1 MYCYYTA
8 CQATGGDSSIFQ
20 QFLHMYNGSMTSDS
34 SVFNAKENLSAV
46 ILAGGRGSRMG
57 HSDKGLIMLAGR
69 PLIAHVIERIAGQVA
84 HIWINAN
91 RNLAEYQKYGYPV
104 ITDQN
109 DDFMGPLAGI
119 ASALSDAQTSYLL
132 VCPCDTPHP
141 PTDLAQRLYN
151 TLTEHDADIAV
162 ADDGERLHPVFCLIK
177 TDLGSSLSEYL
188 AQGGRK
194 IDRWFDKLKTVRCDF
209 SDKVDAFRNINT
221 PEDLKRLETEMMNT
235 NDSTPP
241 IIGFCAHSGTGKTTL
256 LKQIIPILK
265 GRGFSLG
272 IVKHAHHDFDTD
284 QPGKDS
290 YELRKAG
297 AKNMLVSSS
306 RRWTLINEHFGENEE
321 ATLAELIDIITH
333 QSLDIVLVEGFK
345 RETFP
350 KIELHRRGLAYPYMY
365 GQDPHVVALATDE
378 NPPSDV
384 AIPILDINNPNQIAD
399 FIIEYCRL

>member
-1 MYCYYTA
+1 
-8 CQATGGDSSIFQ
+8 
-20 QFLHMYNGSMTSDS
+20 MYNGGMTSDS

-69 PLIAHVIERIAGQVA
+69 PLIEHVIERITVQVTDMY
-84 HIWINAN
+84 INAN

-104 ITDQN
+104 ITDEN

-119 ASALSDAQTSYLL
+119 ASALCNVQTPYLL

-141 PTDLAQRLYN
+141 PTDLGQRLYN
-151 TLTEHDADIAV
+151 TLIEHDADIVV
-162 ADDGERLHPVFCLIK
+162 ADDGERIHPVFCLMK
-177 TDLGSSLSEYL
+177 TNLRSSLSEYL
-188 AQGGRK
+188 AEGGRK
-194 IDRWFDKLKTVRCDF
+194 IDLWFDKLKTVRCNFDNR
-209 SDKVDAFRNINT
+209 VDAFRNINT
-221 PEDLKRLETEMMNT
+221 PEDLNKLEDEMINT

-265 GRGFSLG
+265 DKGFKLG
-272 IVKHAHHDFDTD
+272 IVKHAHHNFDTD

-306 RRWTLINEHFGENEE
+306 RRWALINEHFSENEE
-321 ATLAELIDIITH
+321 ATLTELVDIITR

-350 KIELHRRGLAYPYMY
+350 KIELHRRGLEHSYAYSR
-365 GQDPHVVALATDE
+365 DSHVVALATDE
-378 NPPSDV
+378 NPPSDIS
-384 AIPILDINNPNQIAD
+384 IPILDINDPNQIAD
-399 FIIEYCRL
+399 FIVDYCRL

>member
-1 MYCYYTA
+1 M
-8 CQATGGDSSIFQ
+8 QSSP
-20 QFLHMYNGSMTSDS
+20 LPMYNGGMTSDS
-34 SVFNAKENLSAV
+34 LVFGAKENLSAV

-69 PLIAHVIERIAGQVA
+69 PLIEHVIERIAVQVA
-84 HIWINAN
+84 HVWINAN
-91 RNLAEYQKYGYPV
+91 RNLSEYQKYGYPV
-104 ITDQN
+104 ISDEN

-119 ASALSDAQTSYLL
+119 ASVLCDVQTPYLL

-162 ADDGERLHPVFCLIK
+162 ADDGERIHPVFCLMK
-177 TDLGSSLSEYL
+177 TNLRSSLSEYL
-188 AQGGRK
+188 AQGERK
-194 IDRWFDKLKTVRCDF
+194 IDRWFDKLKTVRCNF
-209 SDKVDAFRNINT
+209 SDRVDAFRNINT
-221 PEDLKRLETEMMNT
+221 PEDLEKQEKIMNI
-235 NDSTPP
+235 NDSTLP

-265 GRGFSLG
+265 DKGFKLG

-297 AKNMLVSSS
+297 AKSMLVSSS
-306 RRWTLINEHFGENEE
+306 RRWALINEHFNENEE
-321 ATLAELIDIITH
+321 ATLTELVDIITR

-350 KIELHRRGLAYPYMY
+350 KIELHRRGLEHPYMY
-365 GQDPHVVALATDE
+365 NQDSHVVALATDE
-378 NPPSDV
+378 NPPSDI
-384 AIPILDINNPNQIAD
+384 AIPTLDINDPNQIAD
-399 FIIEYCRL
+399 FIVEYCQL